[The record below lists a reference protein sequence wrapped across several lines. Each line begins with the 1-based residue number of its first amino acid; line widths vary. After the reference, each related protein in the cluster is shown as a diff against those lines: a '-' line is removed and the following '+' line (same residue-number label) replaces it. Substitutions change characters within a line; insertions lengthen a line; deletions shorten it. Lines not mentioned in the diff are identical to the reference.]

1 MLNQSLNQ
9 ERTEHL
15 GSYFRRSFHLLTNG
29 LMLTLLKHKKQ
40 LILSIHLK
48 KKCCHKVGKIYI
60 TNVPAK
66 RNLSLL
72 ENFSSILFVNVHSE
86 KNLRLT
92 DKIVYLFNDELA
104 RNCPD
109 ESLST
114 RTFLSI
120 FS

>member
-29 LMLTLLKHKKQ
+29 LMLKLLKHKKQ

-86 KNLRLT
+86 K
-92 DKIVYLFNDELA
+92 IVYLFNDELA